1 MTGKKLTDKKKNLN
15 EGRRDFLRGS
25 AVVGAGVVA
34 ATGLSGQAVAAIEPE
49 KTEQPV
55 EEGYRLTKHILDYYK
70 TAAN

>member
-1 MTGKKLTDKKKNLN
+1 MTDKKQKTN

-25 AVVGAGVVA
+25 VVVGAGAVVA
-34 ATGLSGQAVAAIEPE
+34 TGISGQAVAAVDAE
-49 KTEQPV
+49 KAEQPV

>member
-1 MTGKKLTDKKKNLN
+1 MTDNKKKLN
-15 EGRRDFLRGS
+15 EARRDFLRGS
-25 AVVGAGVVA
+25 AVVGAGIVA
-34 ATGLSGQAVAAIEPE
+34 ASGISGQAIAAVDVE